1 MEAVGG
7 TLDVFEAFFDSA
19 RIGLA
24 LADLSGRY
32 LRVNDSYAELIGRA
46 VEDLVGVAVADVL
59 RGDDGS
65 PLDVAAL
72 PAAGTFS
79 VQSEQ
84 SYARPDG
91 SVIWVLHGVATVRGG
106 DGAPGWYALSAQ
118 DITDRRHTEQDLRTL
133 TATLTERAVRDP
145 LTGLANRALLGERLR
160 GALARDART
169 GASTGVM
176 FLDLNG
182 FKDVNDR
189 HGHAAGDAVLRG
201 VADRLRAG
209 VRPSDTVAR
218 VGGDEF
224 VILVEN
230 ATDAGL
236 EALSR
241 RLQNAVCTPIGVAGQ
256 TLNVG
261 VSVGVALAT
270 GGSVEAQD
278 LLSQADAR
286 MYDAKRSGR

>member
-1 MEAVGG
+1 MEAVAG

-32 LRVNDSYAELIGRA
+32 LRVNDSYADLIGRA
-46 VEDLVGVAVADVL
+46 VEDLVGVALADVL
-59 RGDDGS
+59 RGADGS
-65 PLDVAAL
+65 PLEVAAL
-72 PAAGTFS
+72 FAGGKRS

-91 SVIWVLHGVATVRGG
+91 SVTWVLHGVATVLGG

-133 TATLTERAVRDP
+133 TAALTEQAAHDP
-145 LTGLANRALLGERLR
+145 LTGLANRALLDERLR
-160 GALARDART
+160 GALARDVRT

-176 FLDLNG
+176 FLDLDG

-201 VADRLRAG
+201 VAERLRAG

-236 EALSR
+236 EALSK
-241 RLQNAVCTPIGVAGQ
+241 RLQIAVDTPIETAGQ

-261 VSVGVALAT
+261 VSVGVAVAS
-270 GGSVEAQD
+270 GGSVEAQE

-286 MYDAKRSGR
+286 MYDAKRGAR